1 MLRSFGKKFVVAL
14 AVAASGCQSTGHF
27 YEVFDDCFAGCHDH
41 MEAKCAWH
49 RVSSCFSEVENYHD
63 FRDGFIAGYIHVMNG
78 GGCCRPTLPPRKYWS
93 LTTRGPNN
101 NCRVISW
108 YNGWDAG
115 VAQAHQDGMGGGAIV
130 TAPEIY
136 HTNNPYPVELPPDL
150 RRKNSSE
157 TTSPEGQQ
165 MQPESD
171 GVQPYEEGL
180 APIPQD
186 LLPPAEQYNPP
197 ANPAAATE
205 AVLKIQNVQG
215 TVSVEETLSPPAP
228 PRLEVPV
235 Q

>member
-14 AVAASGCQSTGHF
+14 AVAASGCQSSGHF

-41 MEAKCAWH
+41 IEAKCAWH
-49 RVSSCFSEVENYHD
+49 RVSDCYCEVENYED

-93 LTTRGPNN
+93 LCTRGPDN

-115 VAQAHQDGMGGGAIV
+115 VAQAHADGMGSSPIV

-136 HTNNPYPVELPPDL
+136 NTNNPYPVELPEDL
-150 RRKNSSE
+150 RR
-157 TTSPEGQQ
+157 TSADGSIPRDGQRLQPDGQGLQPFEG
-165 MQPESD
+165 D
-171 GVQPYEEGL
+171 F
-180 APIPQD
+180 APVPQD
-186 LLPPAEQYNPP
+186 LAPPAEEYNPP
-197 ANPAAATE
+197 AKPAASTE
-205 AVLKIQNVQG
+205 AVLRIQKVG
-215 TVSVEETLSPPAP
+215 AFEIAEETLTPPAP
-228 PRLEVPV
+228 PRLDAPV